1 MTTKEALN
9 RNIEIMSD
17 LLDRLETEF
26 DNIIVSESSD
36 YADLLQMT
44 NAMCH
49 VSTKITEAVKESL
62 FMDQQER
69 RGGVN
74 AKELRLPS

>member
-1 MTTKEALN
+1 MTTKEAIN

-36 YADLLQMT
+36 YADLIQMA

-62 FMDQQER
+62 FVDTQDR
-69 RGGVN
+69 RGGAN
-74 AKELRLPS
+74 AKEFRVQA